1 MRLLMNVLLIGLFL
15 GLGYLLGKITCNN
28 HFKNSGIW
36 ITIFVFVLINGLHSL
51 IDGISLVGM
60 SHWKVLG
67 LMAGHELI
75 RQPVLYALFLGM
87 ILPFEHLSRWARY
100 ALAFAAVTG
109 VWAIA
114 VGIGSLFGNELVTL
128 SSFEHFVPYLQF
140 LFVGDVVHHVIDW
153 FHHRS

>member
-1 MRLLMNVLLIGLFL
+1 MNVLLIVLFL

-36 ITIFVFVLINGLHSL
+36 ITIIIFVLINGLHSL

-60 SHWKVLG
+60 SHYKVLG

-87 ILPFEHLSRWARY
+87 ILPFAAKRWARHG
-100 ALAFAAVTG
+100 LAFLAVTG

-114 VGIGSLFGNELVTL
+114 VGIGSYFGNELVHL
-128 SSFEHFVPYLQF
+128 AQFENFVPYLQF
-140 LFVGDVVHHVIDW
+140 LFIGDVIHHVIDW